1 MRGISPFYE
10 DDWSIVVVSQ
20 EISRW
25 SENGKPHGVALNGK
39 YTVKNEH
46 GEKQNLTKRNKNK
59 KQKRKPPQR
68 LKVLD
73 EVEAA
78 ASLAVWSATIGGA
91 LHYDLSPA
99 YSL

>member
-1 MRGISPFYE
+1 MSKNLMKVYSAKKFFHAFAMRELRKFELRRRI
-10 DDWSIVVVSQ
+10 
-20 EISRW
+20 
-25 SENGKPHGVALNGK
+25 
-39 YTVKNEH
+39 
-46 GEKQNLTKRNKNK
+46 KR
-59 KQKRKPPQR
+59 KRKPPQR